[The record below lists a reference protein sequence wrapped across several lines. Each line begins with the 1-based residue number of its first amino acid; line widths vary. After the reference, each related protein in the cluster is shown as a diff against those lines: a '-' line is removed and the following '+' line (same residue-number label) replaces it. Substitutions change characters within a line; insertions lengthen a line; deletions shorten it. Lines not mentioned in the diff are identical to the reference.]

1 MTAKKITSEYCSK
14 CQIRRSH
21 QSTLKEIN
29 SEYSLKGLMQKLKL
43 QYSGHLMRR
52 ADSLGKMLILGKTEG
67 NRRRG
72 VAEVEM
78 VEWHH

>member
-43 QYSGHLMRR
+43 QYFDHYVYYSWQEFLRR
-52 ADSLGKMLILGKTEG
+52 NGLAFISQQD
-67 NRRRG
+67 NRG
-72 VAEVEM
+72 E
-78 VEWHH
+78 